1 MMKNKSLIALAV
13 FLGIFVFG
21 AFDSTKDSKDKEA
34 LILHAVLNFLD
45 ALHFEPKTIDDDF
58 SKEVY
63 GNYLEYIDPAKRL
76 ITQPELE
83 QLKIYEVEIDDQI
96 RDRSFEFFNL
106 SIGIID
112 NAYKR
117 AEGYFNEIIDQPF
130 DFEKEE
136 DIELDYEK
144 RMASKDELELKEEW
158 RKFLKYETLR
168 RLRAEI
174 KDQKEAQEKGDDDVE
189 IKNVKELEEEA
200 RKSVKET
207 YGDWFKRIEK
217 LRRSDRFET
226 YINAITHI
234 YDPHSDYLNAKEKED
249 FDIRMGGKL
258 EGIGARLQADG
269 EFTKVTSIVPGG
281 PAWKGKD
288 LEVDDLIY
296 GVTQE
301 DGEYTDVKGM
311 RLDDVVQKIRGPK
324 GTIVTLSVKKQDG
337 SNSDIVIER
346 DEVIIDEG
354 FARSVILTQENGD
367 RIGYIKLPRFYSSFE
382 GKNGNSC
389 AQDVK
394 KELIKLKEEG
404 VDGVVLDLR
413 NNGGGSLRD
422 VIDMS
427 GLFIEKGPI
436 VQVKPRED
444 KARVYKDSDG
454 GVVYSGPLTVMV
466 NNYSASASEILAAAL
481 QDYNRAVIVGS
492 NSTFGKG
499 TVQRF
504 FNLDDHY
511 NGTHPLADKLGELKI
526 TMQKF
531 YRVDGGS
538 TQLKGVEPDIV
549 LPDSYHFFDI
559 GEKDYDHAL
568 DWSVIEPLKYD
579 QNVYNVSDID
589 NLISNSSKRIKE
601 NPEFGLILENAKR
614 LKQNKE
620 QSVYS
625 LNLEKFDDFLV
636 KREEESEKYK
646 DLMDTELNSFE
657 ISNLLA
663 DVDYIQSDSSRIARN
678 EDWLAGLQKDI
689 YVEEVLNILN
699 DMKLKN

>member
-1 MMKNKSLIALAV
+1 MKNKSLIALAV

-21 AFDSTKDSKDKEA
+21 AFDTGKDSKDKEA
-34 LILHAVLNFLD
+34 LILHAVLNFMD
-45 ALHFEPKTIDDDF
+45 ALHFEPKTIDNVF
-58 SKEVY
+58 SQEVY
-63 GNYLEYIDPAKRL
+63 SNYLEYIDPAHRL
-76 ITQPELE
+76 ITQEE
-83 QLKIYEVEIDDQI
+83 VDQLKVYELEIDDQI
-96 RDRSFEFFNL
+96 RNRTFEFFDL
-106 SIGIID
+106 SLGIIE
-112 NAYKR
+112 NAYDR
-117 AEGYFNEIIDQPF
+117 AEVTFNEVMAQPF
-130 DFEKEE
+130 DFTATEE
-136 DIELDYEK
+136 IELDYDK
-144 RMASKDELELKEEW
+144 RTPASDEAGLKEEW

-168 RLRAEI
+168 NLRREMA
-174 KDQKEAQEKGDDDVE
+174 DQEKAQEKGEEDLE
-189 IKNVKELEEEA
+189 IKSFSELEKEA
-200 RKSVKET
+200 RESVKET
-207 YGDWFKRIEK
+207 YEDWFGRVGK

-258 EGIGARLQADG
+258 EGIGARLQVDG
-269 EFTKVTSIVPGG
+269 EFTKVSSIVPGG
-281 PAWKGKD
+281 PAWKGKE

-324 GTIVTLSVKKQDG
+324 GTIVTLAVKKQDG
-337 SNSDIVIER
+337 SNKDVTIER

-354 FARSVILTQENGD
+354 FARSVILTQDNGD
-367 RIGYIKLPRFYSSFE
+367 RVGYIKLPRFYSSFE

-394 KELIKLKEEG
+394 KELVKLQEEG
-404 VDGVVLDLR
+404 VDGVILDLR

-436 VQVKPRED
+436 VQVKPREN
-444 KARVYKDSDG
+444 KARVYKDSDA

-511 NGTHPLADKLGELKI
+511 NGKHPLADKLGELKI

-538 TQLKGVEPDIV
+538 TQLKGVEPDII
-549 LPDSYHFFDI
+549 LPDSYHYFDI
-559 GEKDYDHAL
+559 GEKDYDNAL
-568 DWSVIEPLKYD
+568 DWSVIEPLQYD
-579 QNVYNVSDID
+579 QNVYNITEINS
-589 NLISNSSKRIKE
+589 LIENSAERIKD
-601 NPEFGLILENAKR
+601 NPEFSLILENALR
-614 LKQNKE
+614 LKKNKE
-620 QSVYS
+620 QSIYS
-625 LNLEKFDDFLV
+625 LNYESFDEFLTQ
-636 KREEESEKYK
+636 REEESKRYK
-646 DLMDTELNSFE
+646 EIMDEDLSSFE

-663 DVDYIQSDSSRIARN
+663 DVDYIESDSSRIARN
-678 EDWLAGLQKDI
+678 EDWLTGLQKDI
-689 YVEEVLNILN
+689 YVEEVLNIMN
-699 DMKLKN
+699 DMKIKN